1 MTSESDTIAG
11 LPERVER
18 LPQPEREV
26 FSRVFRVDAVEGR
39 IVPPDSMRPWIERQ
53 FGDVESTLSQR
64 IIRVTNLVTC
74 RGALFNPLRSRRPHS
89 RSDET
94 SLEAEIA
101 ADKDDPLADPF
112 ADTPADV
119 FGRIEG
125 KHCVTGANVAKFD
138 ALHSLVIFKERNPL
152 RFEREMLHDYVDTG
166 LRWAQAAHAF
176 DPEAKHFLFM
186 WNCLWRAGAS
196 LLHGHAQLLLGRG
209 PAYPAV
215 ECLRRQ
221 AVDYR
226 SRFDSDYFDDL
237 YRAHVAVGCG
247 FEREGVRVL
256 ANLTPVK
263 ENEVLLIAPQL
274 SDSLIDGTYDVLAV
288 LRDGLGVASFNL
300 ALYLPP
306 IAPDEGVDWRGF
318 PAIVHIVDRG
328 NPATRTSDIGAMELY
343 AASVIAGDPL
353 QLARLLKDTLGA

>member
-1 MTSESDTIAG
+1 MSEPNEAGIANLPEMAAR
-11 LPERVER
+11 LPEREKALFQR
-18 LPQPEREV
+18 I
-26 FSRVFRVDAVEGR
+26 FRVDAVEGR
-39 IVPPDSMRPWIERQ
+39 IVPPDSMRPWIERH

-74 RGALFNPLRSRRPHS
+74 RGALFNSLRSRRPHS
-89 RSDET
+89 SSDET
-94 SLEAEIA
+94 SLEAELA
-101 ADKDDPLADPF
+101 ADIADPLADPY

-138 ALHSLVIFKERNPL
+138 GFHSLVIFKERNPL
-152 RFEREMLHDYVDTG
+152 RFNREMLHDYIDTG
-166 LRWAQAAHAF
+166 LRWAQAAHAV
-176 DPEAKHFLFM
+176 DPAAKYYLFM

-196 LLHGHAQLLLGRG
+196 LLHGHAQVLLGRG
-209 PAYPAV
+209 APYPAV

-221 AVDYR
+221 ALNYHAR
-226 SRFDSDYFDDL
+226 HNSDYFDDL

-247 FEREGVRVL
+247 FEKEGVRVL
-256 ANLTPVK
+256 ASLAPVK

-274 SDSLIDGTYDVLAV
+274 SDSLIDRTYDALAL
-288 LRDGLGVASFNL
+288 LRDKLGVASFNL

-306 IAPDEGVDWRGF
+306 IAGDGADWRGF
-318 PAIVHIVDRG
+318 PAIIHIVDRG
-328 NPATRTSDIGAMELY
+328 DPSARTSDIGAMELY